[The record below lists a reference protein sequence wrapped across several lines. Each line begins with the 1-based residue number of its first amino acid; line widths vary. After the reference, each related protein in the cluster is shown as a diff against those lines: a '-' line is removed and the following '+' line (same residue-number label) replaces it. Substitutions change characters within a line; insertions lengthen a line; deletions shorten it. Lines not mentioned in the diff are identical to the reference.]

1 MEGFWKQQLCFSC
14 SHISLILALHSH
26 ASGSGGSVPQ
36 LPGSSRAMSLCSSAV
51 LWESCI
57 NQDGFFFLLF
67 FFFHLF
73 FFYKHK
79 EVYCQVLWPLLG
91 FCLSRYPESLMLF
104 LLSPL

>member
-57 NQDGFFFLLF
+57 NQDGFFFLF
-67 FFFHLF
+67 FFFFPPVF
-73 FFYKHK
+73 FLQTQGS
-79 EVYCQVLWPLLG
+79 VLSGSVASPRILPLQV
-91 FCLSRYPESLMLF
+91 S
-104 LLSPL
+104 